1 MTKIKDKPQ
10 SDRPRE
16 KFIKNGPESLS
27 KSDLLAIMLGNGIKG
42 KNVQELASNI
52 IKKYGG
58 KLLDVT
64 VKELT
69 TINGIGTAKALQIV
83 SAVSLFKRLY
93 DEVNQKDIVIKNHKD
108 VLSLTYDLRDKKK
121 EYLVCLYMNARHT
134 LIKKEIISIGTLNK
148 SLIHPREVFNPGIN
162 LNASSIIVVHNH
174 PSGNPEPSQDDEK
187 VMERLIKAGEL
198 IGIPILDF
206 IIVGDKNYYSFYE
219 KIMNIE
225 KTEAYEDYASDGIQL
240 NLFDLFENQ
249 KIYSSI
255 NTNNINNNKDYNK
268 IYNNIHT
275 EIGFAN
281 ILIKPN
287 NSSGYFR
294 LHNRRYLGNKYK
306 LLGFIE
312 DIVSEKC
319 GTIESFCDIFA
330 GTGVVGER
338 FNRHEI
344 KIISNDILFSNYICL
359 KAFLGMNTIKTD
371 ISEKINYLNNLNAEE
386 DNYFSLNFGNTYFSS
401 ANARKIGVIR
411 EEIDKIAF
419 NEDEKN
425 ILLCSLIYAA
435 DKVANT
441 VGHYDAFRKKM
452 DMLQHLKLLTPYI
465 NFSHNDNN
473 EIYKSDANILI
484 RNISC
489 DVLYIDPPYNSRQ
502 YSDAYHLLENLA
514 EWKKPKVEGIAKKM
528 DRSHIKSLYCLKNA
542 GLAFEDLIV
551 NADCK
556 HILVSYNNTKESKD
570 GRSNARIN
578 DDKIIQTLEN
588 KGSVEIFERKFKAFS
603 TGKSFDNG
611 NIERIF
617 YCKVK

>member
-1 MTKIKDKPQ
+1 MTKIKDKPK

-16 KFIKNGPESLS
+16 KFIKNGPETLS
-27 KSDLLAIMLGNGIKG
+27 KSDLLAIMIGNGIKG
-42 KNVQELASNI
+42 KNVQELSSNI
-52 IKKYGG
+52 IKKFGG
-58 KLLDVT
+58 KFLDVT
-64 VKELT
+64 VEELT
-69 TINGIGTAKALQIV
+69 AINGIGTAKALQIV
-83 SAVSLFKRLY
+83 SAISLFKRLY
-93 DEVNQKDIVIKNHKD
+93 DEVRQKDIVIQDYKN

-121 EYLVCLYMNARHT
+121 EYLVCLYINARNA
-134 LIKKEIISIGTLNK
+134 LIKKEVISIGTLDK

-174 PSGNPEPSQDDEK
+174 PSGNPEPSAEDEK

-206 IIVGDKNYYSFYE
+206 IIIGDKDCYSFHK
-219 KIMNIE
+219 KIKDCESNN
-225 KTEAYEDYASDGIQL
+225 TYGGYVADGEQL
-240 NLFDLFENQ
+240 NLFDIFENQ
-249 KIYSSI
+249 KKYSSI
-255 NTNNINNNKDYNK
+255 NTDSVNKDK
-268 IYNNIHT
+268 GYNNLHGK
-275 EIGFAN
+275 IGFAN
-281 ILIKPN
+281 ILTKSN
-287 NSSGYFR
+287 NSSAYFR

-312 DIVSEKC
+312 DIISEKC
-319 GTIESFCDIFA
+319 GIIESFCDIFA

-344 KIISNDILFSNYICL
+344 QIIFNDILFSNYICL

-371 ISEKINYLNNLNAEE
+371 LYEKIDYLNNLNAED
-386 DNYFSLNFGNTYFSS
+386 DNYFSLNFGKTYFSL
-401 ANARKIGVIR
+401 ANARKIGMIR

-441 VGHYDAFRKKM
+441 VGHYDAFRKNM
-452 DMLQHLKLLTPYI
+452 DTMQSLKLLTPYI
-465 NFSHNDNN
+465 NFSNNDNN
-473 EIYKSDANILI
+473 VIYKSDANILI

-514 EWKKPKVEGIAKKM
+514 EWKKPKVEGAAKKM

-542 GLAFEDLIV
+542 GFAFEDLII

-570 GRSNARIN
+570 GRSNARIS

-588 KGSVEIFERKFKAFS
+588 KGSVEIFEKKFKAFS
-603 TGKSFDNG
+603 TGKSFDTG